1 MSKTTVLR
9 PRMSEK
15 TYGLSQTNNVFVFD
29 VPMSINKVQVKEA
42 VETQFE
48 VSVENV
54 RVLIV
59 KGKRKASVRK
69 RTRGVMGKRADIKK
83 AYVTLKEGDSIPV
96 FAAIEEAEAKEKKA
110 EEKAA
115 KKAKKE
121 EKK

>member
-1 MSKTTVLR
+1 MSKATVLR

-15 TYGLSQTNNVFVFD
+15 TYGLSQANNVFVFD
-29 VPMSINKVQVKEA
+29 VPMTVNKVQVKEA
-42 VETQFE
+42 VQAQFE
-48 VSVENV
+48 VTVENV
-54 RVLIV
+54 RIIIV

-69 RTRGVMGKRADIKK
+69 RARGVMGKRADYKK
-83 AYVTLKEGDSIPV
+83 AYVSLKEGDSIPI
-96 FAAIEEAEAKEKKA
+96 FAAIEEADAAEKKA